1 MSLEKLIYNNV
12 IVKKG
17 GQPVA
22 EEGDQAIVISLVA
35 DFVSSMV
42 TLSDCQLT
50 EAEIVAKLK
59 GLKTIRFAAF
69 QEEKIP
75 HDITISLESPEHS
88 FYQLNLGLLEE
99 ILNDTSIFSFYK
111 KGSLEEKMGV
121 TCYQGIIHD
130 IAERLMKVSYP
141 KFQSFPR
148 RESSFWAESE
158 IMGIL
163 VDTIGE
169 DVFITN
175 MVRNPNAFFRKINT
189 ITYQKESLPS
199 YLDTHLQ
206 EVKNPDDVLTLVT
219 NDTVL
224 DCVEAISESE
234 GQLIHQFAKC
244 K

>member
-1 MSLEKLIYNNV
+1 MSLEKLIYDNV

-17 GQPVA
+17 GQPVV

-42 TLSDCQLT
+42 TLSGCQLT

-99 ILNDTSIFSFYK
+99 ILNDTSIFPFPK
-111 KGSLEEKMGV
+111 KGNLEEKMGV
-121 TCYQGIIHD
+121 TCYQGIVHD
-130 IAERLMKVSYP
+130 MAERLMKEAYP

-148 RESSFWAESE
+148 RESSFWVESE
-158 IMGIL
+158 IMGVL
-163 VDTIGE
+163 VDIIGE
-169 DVFITN
+169 DVFFTN
-175 MVRNPNAFFRKINT
+175 MVRNPKTFFRKLNM
-189 ITYQKESLPS
+189 ITYQQESLPS
-199 YLDTHLQ
+199 YLDTHLKVV
-206 EVKNPDDVLTLVT
+206 ENPIDVLTLT
-219 NDTVL
+219 DNDTVL

-234 GQLIHQFAKC
+234 GQLIHQFTKY